1 MKIGSPD
8 AAPIMMGSAQVSAK
22 LCSSHS
28 AALFSPMV
36 HSLALTSEHAFTRL
50 MWFNIFHLAD
60 RKMFQNFKNI

>member
-22 LCSSHS
+22 ECSHS
-28 AALFSPMV
+28 AVLFSPMV

-60 RKMFQNFKNI
+60 QNFKNI